1 MEIQGG
7 ANVLLSSNFRPPERV
22 GFLETMQM
30 KHLIPCLWVVCAMWA
45 SPGALAQEALQ
56 VTSTQSGKHH
66 SGPQFEAFVAS
77 EGWIFIEDQTKGAAF
92 PDLQGTPSVHTGG
105 QVFNADE
112 FDPETFDPRD
122 FAISYGGDVTLPT
135 NFRVGDRGML
145 QFHSP
150 QRCQDLY
157 ERHLARKAKG
167 Q

>member
-1 MEIQGG
+1 M
-7 ANVLLSSNFRPPERV
+7 V
-22 GFLETMQM
+22 GLMDTMQM
-30 KHLIPCLWVVCAMWA
+30 KPIIPCLITACALWT
-45 SPGALAQEALQ
+45 SPEVLAQSADK
-56 VTSTQSGKHH
+56 VISTMSGTHY
-66 SGPQFEAFVAS
+66 SGAEFDDFVARA
-77 EGWIFIEDQTKGAAF
+77 GWIFIEDQTKGAAF
-92 PDLQGTPSVHTGG
+92 PDLQGTPSVHSGG
-105 QVFNADE
+105 QVFNAAD
-112 FDPETFDPRD
+112 FDPDTFDPRD